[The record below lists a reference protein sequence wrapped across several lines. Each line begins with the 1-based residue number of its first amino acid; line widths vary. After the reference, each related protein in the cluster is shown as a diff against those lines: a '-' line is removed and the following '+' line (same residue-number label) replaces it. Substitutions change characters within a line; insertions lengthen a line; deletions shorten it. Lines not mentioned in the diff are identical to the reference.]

1 MVGCR
6 LPAVG
11 IGGAIATLTVLITD
25 GLVGVKSLGRDE
37 FSLAK

>member
-6 LPAVG
+6 FSAVG
-11 IGGAIATLTVLITD
+11 IGGAIATLTVLITE
-25 GLVGVKSLGRDE
+25 GFVGVKSLGRSA

>member
-25 GLVGVKSLGRDE
+25 GLVGVKSFGRWSFD
-37 FSLAK
+37 AA